1 MSFNQHIEVPDS
13 LSQTSST
20 ESIGNLPDDVFGA
33 TLVSFGVLVVA
44 YFVKYVS
51 LGLSFKNL
59 WEAIK
64 EFPVDANT
72 IVITVLVSFYYKV
85 STINNLIALVIGLII
100 CVFFCGVLRAIITRI
115 SDRDDFNGWWGLLNV
130 FLLLAEYAI
139 PTTSTLLIVNNFL

>member
-1 MSFNQHIEVPDS
+1 MGYNEHIEITDS
-13 LSQTSST
+13 LSQSSST
-20 ESIGNLPDDVFGA
+20 ESIGNLPDDVLGA

-64 EFPVDANT
+64 ELPVDANT

-85 STINNLIALVIGLII
+85 NTVNNLIALVIGLII
-100 CVFFCGVLRAIITRI
+100 CVFVCGVIRAVIAKI
-115 SDRDDFNGWWGLLNV
+115 SDRDDFNGWWGTLNV
-130 FLLLAEYAI
+130 ILLIAEYAI
-139 PTTSTLLIVNNFL
+139 PIKSTLLIVNNFL